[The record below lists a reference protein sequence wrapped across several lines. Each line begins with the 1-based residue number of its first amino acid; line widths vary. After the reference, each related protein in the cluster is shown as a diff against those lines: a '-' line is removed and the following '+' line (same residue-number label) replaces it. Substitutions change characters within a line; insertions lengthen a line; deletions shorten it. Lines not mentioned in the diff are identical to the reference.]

1 MEFSFLIYN
10 NMRIKKFETFT
21 ESINED
27 FTFDTPSQYISM
39 ALKKLQLKINK
50 FFDFVPEK
58 VGELGEPIKS
68 PNSKEDEDD
77 KKDKITF
84 KDLMVNMDDSEIS
97 NFSKLNESLTVTFSD
112 SRYVYKLII
121 SINIKEGIPQDKE
134 KNFSFKDVKNCFLK
148 LKKYDINTYEIIG
161 EISKNVKVS
170 KIDEEFLIELKIEL
184 DEDFNGEEEFEIET

>member
-1 MEFSFLIYN
+1 
-10 NMRIKKFETFT
+10 MRIKKFETFT
-21 ESINED
+21 ESVNED

-50 FFDFVPEK
+50 FFDFVPDK

-68 PNSKEDEDD
+68 PGSKEDNGD
-77 KKDKITF
+77 KKDTITF

-97 NFSKLNESLTVTFSD
+97 NFSKSNESLTVTFSD
-112 SRYVYKLII
+112 SEHVYKLII
-121 SINIKEGIPQDKE
+121 LINIKEGIPKDKE
-134 KNFSFKDVKNCFLK
+134 KNFSFKDVENCFLK

-161 EISKNVKVS
+161 EISKNSKIS

-184 DEDFNGEEEFEIET
+184 DENFNETEEFEIET